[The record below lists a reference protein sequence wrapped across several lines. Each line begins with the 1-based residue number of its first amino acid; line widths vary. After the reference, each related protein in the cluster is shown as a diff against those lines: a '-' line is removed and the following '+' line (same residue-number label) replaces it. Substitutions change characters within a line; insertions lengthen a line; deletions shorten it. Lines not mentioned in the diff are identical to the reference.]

1 MFDDMYTRLI
11 SKAPYRTLIFIPIA
25 VAVLM
30 GLIWGAQVIGGTL
43 PMGID
48 FKGGAKMIISVE
60 EINFDEKKLEG
71 ELNALGLENLK
82 LDVGDDR
89 AAGLKRLGIETT
101 SSDSFVNERGTLE
114 VIEKYT
120 GKLNEY
126 DAASIRLEEEPS
138 KDTMEK
144 LENRFK
150 GADVEFN
157 SSTNTLRITAMNID
171 ENDVKSG
178 LNYYFKGIDTR
189 NVVIERAN
197 LLYHP
202 VSPTMGEAFKKQ
214 GVLALFAAYLLMSL
228 VVFVVFRAVIPA
240 GAVILAATCDII
252 IAAGGMSILGVELQP
267 ASMAA
272 LLMLV
277 GYSVDADILLTTRV
291 LKGKAEEVDS
301 RIDDAMKTGL
311 TMTFT
316 TLFALTALL
325 IVSSYLAQIA
335 LLTSIASVL
344 LVGLLADIFTT
355 WFMNAGI
362 LKWYLSQ
369 PKKRKRRSKFRFQI
383 FSK

>member
-30 GLIWGAQVIGGTL
+30 GLVWGVQVIDGTL

-48 FKGGAKMIISVE
+48 FKGGAKMIISIK
-60 EINFDEKKLEG
+60 EINFDEKKLDG

-82 LDVGDDR
+82 LDIGDDR
-89 AAGLKRLGIETT
+89 AAGVKRLGIETT
-101 SSDSFVNERGTLE
+101 SSDSFVNERGALE

-126 DAASIRLEEEPS
+126 DAASIRLKEEPS

-144 LENRFK
+144 LEKRFK

-178 LNYYFKGIDTR
+178 LNYYFKDIDTQ
-189 NVVIERAN
+189 NIVVERAN

-202 VSPTMGEAFKKQ
+202 VSPTMGEAFKRQ
-214 GVLALFAAYLLMSL
+214 GALALFAAYLLMSL
-228 VVFVVFRAVIPA
+228 VVFVVFRALVPA

-252 IAAGGMSILGVELQP
+252 IAAGGMSILGIELQP

-272 LLMLV
+272 LLMLI
-277 GYSVDADILLTTRV
+277 GYSVDSDILLTTRV

-369 PKKRKRRSKFRFQI
+369 PKKRKRRSRFRVQI

>member
-25 VAVLM
+25 AAVLM
-30 GLIWGAQVIGGTL
+30 GLIWGVQVIDGTL

-60 EINFDEKKLEG
+60 EINFDEKKLEN

-82 LDVGDDR
+82 IDVGDDR

-101 SSDSFVNERGTLE
+101 SSDSFVNERGALE

-120 GKLNEY
+120 GRLNEY

-138 KDTMEK
+138 KDTIEK
-144 LENRFK
+144 LEDRFK
-150 GADVEFN
+150 DADVEFN

-178 LNYYFKGIDTR
+178 LNYYFKDIDTR
-189 NVVIERAN
+189 NIVVERAN

-214 GVLALFAAYLLMSL
+214 GALALFAAYLLMSL
-228 VVFVVFRAVIPA
+228 VVFVVFRALVPA

-252 IAAGGMSILGVELQP
+252 IAAGGMSILGIELQP

-369 PKKRKRRSKFRFQI
+369 PKKRKRRSRFRVQI